1 MTIAVDIAAS
11 AGDFQLQA
19 KFALPESGI
28 SAIFGPS
35 GAGKTTLLRALAG
48 LQHATGN
55 IQIGGSVW
63 LNAGRNLPVHERE
76 IGFVFQ
82 HTNLFSHLSVRG
94 NLEYACSRATSSNH
108 RVTMDQAIEL
118 LALKDFLERDTAK
131 LSGGE
136 RQRIA
141 IARALLSSPKLL
153 LLDEPLA
160 ALDQNRKNEV
170 LALLKRLH
178 TELDLPILYV
188 SHALGEI
195 ARIAD
200 QLLLLNDGKITAS
213 GPIQE
218 MLTRLDLPLSRDI
231 AGGGIINA
239 EIVKIDHDYA
249 LTHVKFSGGMLML
262 PGEIGRIGQSL
273 RLQILARDVSLSL
286 EKATATSILN
296 ILPAT
301 IVAIEADT
309 AAQSIVRL
317 DIGDVPLL
325 ARITRKSADELQ
337 LQPGLALYAQVKT
350 VALVG

>member
-11 AGDFQLQA
+11 AGDFQLQT

-160 ALDQNRKNEV
+160 ALDQNRKNEI
-170 LALLKRLH
+170 LTLLKRLH

-249 LTHVKFSGGMLML
+249 LTHVQFSGGMLML
-262 PGEIGRIGQSL
+262 PGELGRIGQSL

-309 AAQSIVRL
+309 SAQSIVRL

>member
-11 AGDFQLQA
+11 AGDFQLQT

-160 ALDQNRKNEV
+160 ALDQNRKNEI
-170 LALLKRLH
+170 LTLLKRLH
-178 TELDLPILYV
+178 TALDLPILYV

-249 LTHVKFSGGMLML
+249 LTHVQFSGGMLML
-262 PGEIGRIGQSL
+262 PGELGRIGQSL

-309 AAQSIVRL
+309 SAQSIVRL